1 MEPLKRPRRRSVS
14 YYDVLGV
21 VRDASFLEIR
31 NAYRRLA
38 LRWHPDRRRGE
49 PEMADEAKRRFQQ
62 IQEAYQVVSDAKRRR
77 LYDSGLYDPIEDEEE
92 AVEGFHDFVQ
102 EMMSLM
108 ASVRKE
114 KKQYS
119 LRELQQ
125 MLFEMAQ
132 DFNSLQTSKCF
143 AAALLIP
150 SCRSS
155 RQCQSRSLPVALAA
169 RGVPVPPTPF
179 LLLLIDSA

>member
-1 MEPLKRPRRRSVS
+1 MESLNRPRRRSVS

-21 VRDASFLEIR
+21 VRDASLLEIR

-49 PEMADEAKRRFQQ
+49 PEMVDEAKQRFQQ
-62 IQEAYQVVSDAKRRR
+62 IQEAYQVLSDAKRRR
-77 LYDSGLYDPIEDEEE
+77 LYDSGLCGPIEDDEE

-114 KKQYS
+114 EKQYS

-132 DFNSLQTSKCF
+132 DFNSPARWSSDRGGSLQTSKCF
-143 AAALLIP
+143 ADDLGNGTKK
-150 SCRSS
+150 RT
-155 RQCQSRSLPVALAA
+155 R
-169 RGVPVPPTPF
+169 
-179 LLLLIDSA
+179 